1 MWWLK
6 TKTKKKMMKRFLLGL
21 IVIAGLVSCGDK
33 GDKYFQV
40 KGTVK
45 NSEAK
50 MIYLEETPV
59 STMQR
64 MVLDSA
70 SLGKDGSFELKAKTT
85 GESLFNLRL
94 DAEVYP
100 FVSVVN
106 DEDEVTVHADFKKT
120 DEFYTV
126 EGSPASQ
133 QVKDYLFTS
142 GKYFRKIYDA
152 RVLMDSL
159 SQANVPD
166 STLQD
171 ISTQLEKQ
179 ASEVKTYT
187 NQFIE
192 KSKSPV
198 VTIFALGSFQSTG
211 SQLGIQGFDQDE
223 MERLI
228 NQTVKK
234 YPEHT
239 GLLSIKKSFD
249 QQKEKNAGLLGKQ
262 APEIVLPDTEGN
274 EVKLSS
280 FKGKYVLVDF
290 WASWCK
296 PCRVENPNVVASYNK
311 FKDKNFTI
319 LGVSLDQKKDEWL
332 KAIEADQ
339 LDWQHISD
347 LKYWSSIV
355 VPMYNIQGI
364 PYNVL
369 LDPEGKIIAEN
380 LRGPQLEAKLNEV
393 LN

>member
-21 IVIAGLVSCGDK
+21 MVIAGLVSCGDK

-133 QVKDYLFTS
+133 QVKEYLFTS

-152 RVLMDSL
+152 RVQMDSL

-262 APEIVLPDTEGN
+262 APEIVLPDPQGN

-280 FKGKYVLVDF
+280 FRGKYVLVDF

-369 LDPEGKIIAEN
+369 LDPEGKVIAEN

>member
-1 MWWLK
+1 
-6 TKTKKKMMKRFLLGL
+6 MKPFLLVM
-21 IVIAGLVSCGDK
+21 IVIAGLASCGEK
-33 GDKYFQV
+33 NDKYFQV

-64 MVLDSA
+64 MVLDSTT
-70 SLGKDGSFELKAKTT
+70 LEKDGSFELKAKTT

-106 DEDEVTVHADFKKT
+106 DEDEVTVHADFKKM

-152 RVLMDSL
+152 RVQMDSL

-171 ISTQLEKQ
+171 IATQLEKQ
-179 ASEVKTYT
+179 ATEVKTYT

-211 SQLGIQGFDQDE
+211 SQLGIEGFDQDE

-249 QQKEKNAGLLGKQ
+249 QQKEKDAGLLGKQ

>member
-1 MWWLK
+1 
-6 TKTKKKMMKRFLLGL
+6 MKPFLFVM
-21 IVIAGLVSCGDK
+21 IVVAGLVSCGDK
-33 GDKYFQV
+33 DDKYFQV

-45 NSEAK
+45 NSQAK

-64 MVLDSA
+64 MVLDSTT
-70 SLGKDGSFELKAKTT
+70 LEKDGSFELKAKTT

-133 QVKDYLFTS
+133 QVKEYLFTS

-152 RVLMDSL
+152 RVQIDSL

-166 STLQD
+166 STLQE
-171 ISTQLEKQ
+171 IVTQLEKQ
-179 ASEVKTYT
+179 SAEVKTYT

-223 MERLI
+223 MERMI

-234 YPEHT
+234 YPDHT

-249 QQKEKNAGLLGKQ
+249 QQKEKNAGLMGKQ
-262 APEIVLPDTEGN
+262 APEIVLPDTEGK

-280 FKGKYVLVDF
+280 LKGKYVLVDF

-296 PCRVENPNVVASYNK
+296 PCRVENPNVVAAYNK
-311 FKDKNFTI
+311 FNDKNFTI

-332 KAIEADQ
+332 KAIQADQ

-369 LDPEGKIIAEN
+369 LDPEGKVIAEN
-380 LRGPQLEAKLNEV
+380 LRGAQLENKLNEV

>member
-1 MWWLK
+1 
-6 TKTKKKMMKRFLLGL
+6 MMKRFLLGL

-133 QVKDYLFTS
+133 QVKEYLFTS

-152 RVLMDSL
+152 RVQMDSL

-262 APEIVLPDTEGN
+262 APEIVLPDTEGK

-319 LGVSLDQKKDEWL
+319 LGVSLDQKKEEWL

-369 LDPEGKIIAEN
+369 LDPEGKVIAEN

>member
-1 MWWLK
+1 
-6 TKTKKKMMKRFLLGL
+6 MKPFLLVM
-21 IVIAGLVSCGDK
+21 IVMAGLASCGEKD
-33 GDKYFQV
+33 DKYFQV

-64 MVLDSA
+64 MVLDSTT
-70 SLGKDGSFELKAKTT
+70 LEKDGSFELKAKTT

-120 DEFYTV
+120 DEFYIV

-152 RVLMDSL
+152 RVQMDSL

-171 ISTQLEKQ
+171 IATQLEKQ

-262 APEIVLPDTEGN
+262 APEIILPDTEGK

-369 LDPEGKIIAEN
+369 LDPEGKVIAEN
-380 LRGPQLEAKLNEV
+380 LRGPQLEAKLSEV

>member
-1 MWWLK
+1 
-6 TKTKKKMMKRFLLGL
+6 MKPFLFVM
-21 IVIAGLVSCGDK
+21 IVVAGLVSCGDK
-33 GDKYFQV
+33 DDKYFQV

-45 NSEAK
+45 NSQAK

-64 MVLDSA
+64 MVLDSTT
-70 SLGKDGSFELKAKTT
+70 LEKDGSFELKAKTT

-133 QVKDYLFTS
+133 QVKEYLFTS

-152 RVLMDSL
+152 RVQIDSL

-166 STLQD
+166 STLQE
-171 ISTQLEKQ
+171 IVTQLEKQ
-179 ASEVKTYT
+179 SAEVKTYT

-249 QQKEKNAGLLGKQ
+249 QQKENNAGLMGKQ

-280 FKGKYVLVDF
+280 LKGKYVLVDF

-296 PCRVENPNVVASYNK
+296 PCRVENPNVVAAYNK

-319 LGVSLDQKKDEWL
+319 LGVSLDQKKEEWL
-332 KAIEADQ
+332 KAIQADQ

-369 LDPEGKIIAEN
+369 LDPEGKVIAEN
-380 LRGPQLEAKLNEV
+380 LRGAQLENKLNEV

>member
-1 MWWLK
+1 
-6 TKTKKKMMKRFLLGL
+6 MKQFLLVM
-21 IVIAGLVSCGDK
+21 IVIAGLVSCAEKEG
-33 GDKYFQV
+33 KYFQV

-45 NSEAK
+45 NSPAK

-64 MVLDSA
+64 MVLDSTT
-70 SLGKDGSFELKAKTT
+70 LEKDGSFELRAKTT

-106 DEDEVTVHADFKKT
+106 DEDEVTVHADFKKM

-152 RVLMDSL
+152 RVQIDSL
-159 SQANVPD
+159 SQANIPD

-171 ISTQLEKQ
+171 IVKQLEKQ
-179 ASEVKTYT
+179 SAEVKTYT

-198 VTIFALGSFQSTG
+198 VTIFALGSFQSTS

-223 MERLI
+223 MERMI

-249 QQKEKNAGLLGKQ
+249 QQKEKDAGLMGKQ
-262 APEIVLPDTEGN
+262 APEIILPDTEGN

-332 KAIEADQ
+332 KAIKADQ
-339 LDWQHISD
+339 LEWQHISD

-369 LDPEGKIIAEN
+369 LDPEGKVIAEN
-380 LRGPQLEAKLNEV
+380 LRGPQLEAKLREV

>member
-1 MWWLK
+1 MR
-6 TKTKKKMMKRFLLGL
+6 TFLLL
-21 IVIAGLVSCGDK
+21 MIVVAGLASCSEK
-33 GDKYFQV
+33 SEKYFLV
-40 KGTVK
+40 NGTVK
-45 NSEAK
+45 NSDAR

-64 MVLDSA
+64 MVLDSVV
-70 SLGKDGSFELKAKTT
+70 LENDGSFELKTKTT

-106 DEDEVTVHADFKKT
+106 DEDEVTVHADFKKM
-120 DEFYTV
+120 DDFYSV

-152 RVLMDSL
+152 RIQIDSL
-159 SQANVPD
+159 SQASVPD
-166 STLQD
+166 STLQP
-171 ISTQLEKQ
+171 ITTQLNQQ
-179 ASEVKTYT
+179 AEEVKKYT
-187 NQFIE
+187 DDFIS
-192 KSKSPV
+192 KSTSPV
-198 VTIFALGSFQSTG
+198 VAIFALGSYQSTS
-211 SQLGIQGFDQDE
+211 SQLQVPGFEQDE
-223 MERLI
+223 MERMI

-234 YPEHT
+234 FPDHT

-249 QQKEKNAGLLGKQ
+249 QQKEKDAGLMGKQ
-262 APEIVLPDTEGN
+262 APEIILPDTKGN

-280 FKGKYVLVDF
+280 YKGKYVLVDF

-296 PCRVENPNVVASYNK
+296 PCRVENPNVVAAYQK
-311 FKDKNFTI
+311 YKDKNFTI

-332 KAIEADQ
+332 KAIKADQ
-339 LDWQHISD
+339 LEWEHISD
-347 LKYWSSIV
+347 LKYWSSVV

-369 LDPEGKIIAEN
+369 LDPEGRIIAEN
-380 LRGPQLEAKLNEV
+380 LRGPQLEKKLGEV

>member
-1 MWWLK
+1 
-6 TKTKKKMMKRFLLGL
+6 MKPFLFVM
-21 IVIAGLVSCGDK
+21 IVVAGLVSCGDK
-33 GDKYFQV
+33 DDKYFQV

-45 NSEAK
+45 NSQAK

-64 MVLDSA
+64 MVLDSTT
-70 SLGKDGSFELKAKTT
+70 LEKDGSFELKAKTT

-133 QVKDYLFTS
+133 QVKEYLFTS

-152 RVLMDSL
+152 RVQIDSL

-166 STLQD
+166 STLQE
-171 ISTQLEKQ
+171 IVTQLEKQ
-179 ASEVKTYT
+179 SAEVKTYT

-223 MERLI
+223 MERMI

-249 QQKEKNAGLLGKQ
+249 QQKENNAGLMGKQ

-280 FKGKYVLVDF
+280 LKGKYVLVDF

-296 PCRVENPNVVASYNK
+296 PCRVENPNVVAAYNK

-319 LGVSLDQKKDEWL
+319 LGVSLDQKKEEWL
-332 KAIEADQ
+332 KAIQADQ

-369 LDPEGKIIAEN
+369 LDPEGKVIAEN
-380 LRGPQLEAKLNEV
+380 LRGAQLENKLNEV

>member
-1 MWWLK
+1 
-6 TKTKKKMMKRFLLGL
+6 MKPFLLVM
-21 IVIAGLVSCGDK
+21 IVIAGLSSCGEK
-33 GDKYFQV
+33 NDKYFQV
-40 KGTVK
+40 KGSVK

-70 SLGKDGSFELKAKTT
+70 TLEKDGSFELKAKTT

-94 DAEVYP
+94 DSEVYP

-152 RVLMDSL
+152 RVQMDSL

-166 STLQD
+166 STLRD
-171 ISTQLEKQ
+171 LATQLEKQ
-179 ASEVKTYT
+179 ATEVKTYT

-234 YPEHT
+234 YPDHT

-249 QQKEKNAGLLGKQ
+249 QQKEKDAGLLGKQ
-262 APEIVLPDTEGN
+262 APEIVLPDTQGN

-380 LRGPQLEAKLNEV
+380 LRGSQLEAKLNEV

>member
-1 MWWLK
+1 M
-6 TKTKKKMMKRFLLGL
+6 
-21 IVIAGLVSCGDK
+21 
-33 GDKYFQV
+33 
-40 KGTVK
+40 
-45 NSEAK
+45 
-50 MIYLEETPV
+50 
-59 STMQR
+59 
-64 MVLDSA
+64 
-70 SLGKDGSFELKAKTT
+70 
-85 GESLFNLRL
+85 
-94 DAEVYP
+94 
-100 FVSVVN
+100 
-106 DEDEVTVHADFKKT
+106 
-120 DEFYTV
+120 
-126 EGSPASQ
+126 
-133 QVKDYLFTS
+133 
-142 GKYFRKIYDA
+142 
-152 RVLMDSL
+152 
-159 SQANVPD
+159 
-166 STLQD
+166 
-171 ISTQLEKQ
+171 
-179 ASEVKTYT
+179 
-187 NQFIE
+187 
-192 KSKSPV
+192 
-198 VTIFALGSFQSTG
+198 VTIFALGSFQSPG

-262 APEIVLPDTEGN
+262 APEIVLPDPQGN

-369 LDPEGKIIAEN
+369 LDPEGKVIAEN

>member
-1 MWWLK
+1 
-6 TKTKKKMMKRFLLGL
+6 MKPFLLVM
-21 IVIAGLVSCGDK
+21 IVIAGLVSCGEKD
-33 GDKYFQV
+33 DKYFLV
-40 KGTVK
+40 NGTVK
-45 NSEAK
+45 NSKAQ

-64 MVLDSA
+64 MVLDSIQ
-70 SLGKDGSFELKAKTT
+70 LGKDGSFELKTKTT

-106 DEDEVTVHADFKKT
+106 DKDEVTVDADFEKM

-142 GKYFRKIYDA
+142 GKYFRKIYDS
-152 RVLMDSL
+152 RVQIDSL
-159 SQANVPD
+159 SQASVPD

-171 ISTQLEKQ
+171 ILSQLEKQ
-179 ASEVKTYT
+179 AEEVKVYT
-187 NQFIE
+187 NQFID

-198 VTIFALGSFQSTG
+198 VSIFALGSFQSTT
-211 SQLGIQGFDQDE
+211 SQLQVQGFNQDE
-223 MERLI
+223 VERVI
-228 NQTVKK
+228 NQSVKK
-234 YPEHT
+234 FPEHT

-249 QQKEKNAGLLGKQ
+249 QQREKDAGLMGQQ
-262 APEIVLPDTEGN
+262 APEIVLPDTDGN

-280 FKGKYVLVDF
+280 YKGKYVLVDF

-296 PCRVENPNVVASYNK
+296 PCRVENPNVVAAYNK

-319 LGVSLDQKKDEWL
+319 LGVSLDQKKDDWL
-332 KAIEADQ
+332 KAIKADQ
-339 LDWQHISD
+339 LEWQHISD

-380 LRGPQLEAKLNEV
+380 LRGAQLEKKLEEV

>member
-1 MWWLK
+1 
-6 TKTKKKMMKRFLLGL
+6 MKPFLFVM
-21 IVIAGLVSCGDK
+21 IVVAGLVSCGDK
-33 GDKYFQV
+33 DDKYFQV

-45 NSEAK
+45 NSQAK

-64 MVLDSA
+64 MVLDSTT
-70 SLGKDGSFELKAKTT
+70 LEKDGSFELKAKTT

-133 QVKDYLFTS
+133 QVKEYLFTS

-152 RVLMDSL
+152 RVQIDSL

-166 STLQD
+166 STLQE
-171 ISTQLEKQ
+171 IVTQLEKQ
-179 ASEVKTYT
+179 SAEVKTYT

-223 MERLI
+223 MERMI

-234 YPEHT
+234 YPDHT

-249 QQKEKNAGLLGKQ
+249 QQKEKNAGLMGKQ
-262 APEIVLPDTEGN
+262 APEIVLPDTEGK

-280 FKGKYVLVDF
+280 LKGKYVLVDF

-296 PCRVENPNVVASYNK
+296 PCRVENPNVVAAYNK

-332 KAIEADQ
+332 KAIQADQ

-369 LDPEGKIIAEN
+369 LDPEGKVIAEN
-380 LRGPQLEAKLNEV
+380 LRGAQLENKLNEV

>member
-1 MWWLK
+1 MR
-6 TKTKKKMMKRFLLGL
+6 TFLLL
-21 IVIAGLVSCGDK
+21 MIVVAGLVSCSEK
-33 GDKYFQV
+33 NEKYFLV
-40 KGTVK
+40 NGTVK
-45 NSEAK
+45 NSDAR

-64 MVLDSA
+64 MVLDSVA
-70 SLGKDGSFELKAKTT
+70 LENDGSFELKTKTT

-106 DEDEVTVHADFKKT
+106 DEDEVTVHADFKKM
-120 DEFYTV
+120 DDFYSV

-152 RVLMDSL
+152 RIQIDSL
-159 SQANVPD
+159 SQASVPD
-166 STLQD
+166 STLQP
-171 ISTQLEKQ
+171 ITTQLNQQ
-179 ASEVKTYT
+179 AEEVKKYT
-187 NQFIE
+187 DDFIV
-192 KSKSPV
+192 KSTSPV
-198 VTIFALGSFQSTG
+198 VAISALGSYQSTS
-211 SQLGIQGFDQDE
+211 SQLQVPGFEQDE
-223 MERLI
+223 MERMI

-234 YPEHT
+234 FPDHT

-249 QQKEKNAGLLGKQ
+249 QQKEKDAGLMGKQ
-262 APEIVLPDTEGN
+262 APEIILPDTKGN

-280 FKGKYVLVDF
+280 YKGKYVLVDF

-296 PCRVENPNVVASYNK
+296 PCRVENPNVVAAYQK
-311 FKDKNFTI
+311 YKDKNFTI

-332 KAIEADQ
+332 KAIKADQ
-339 LDWQHISD
+339 LEWEHISD
-347 LKYWSSIV
+347 LKYWSSVV

-369 LDPEGKIIAEN
+369 LDPEGRIIAEN
-380 LRGPQLEAKLNEV
+380 LRGTQLEKKLGEV

>member
-1 MWWLK
+1 MAK
-6 TKTKKKMMKRFLLGL
+6 NKNKKKMKPFLLVM
-21 IVIAGLVSCGDK
+21 IVMAGLASCGDK
-33 GDKYFQV
+33 DDKYFQV
-40 KGTVK
+40 KGSVK

-70 SLGKDGSFELKAKTT
+70 TLEKDGSFELKAKTT

-94 DAEVYP
+94 DSEVYP

-152 RVLMDSL
+152 RVQMDSL

-166 STLQD
+166 STLRD
-171 ISTQLEKQ
+171 LATQLEKQ
-179 ASEVKTYT
+179 ATEVKTYT

-234 YPEHT
+234 YPDHT

-249 QQKEKNAGLLGKQ
+249 QQKEKDAGLLGKQ
-262 APEIVLPDTEGN
+262 APEIVLPDTQGN

-380 LRGPQLEAKLNEV
+380 LRGSQLEAKLNEV

>member
-1 MWWLK
+1 MR
-6 TKTKKKMMKRFLLGL
+6 TFLLL
-21 IVIAGLVSCGDK
+21 MIVVAGLASCSEK
-33 GDKYFQV
+33 NEKYFLV
-40 KGTVK
+40 NGTVK
-45 NSEAK
+45 NSDAR

-64 MVLDSA
+64 MVLDSVA
-70 SLGKDGSFELKAKTT
+70 LENDGSFELKTKTT

-106 DEDEVTVHADFKKT
+106 DEDEVTVHADFKKM
-120 DEFYTV
+120 DDFYSV

-152 RVLMDSL
+152 RIQIDSL

-166 STLQD
+166 STLQP
-171 ISTQLEKQ
+171 ITTQLNQQ
-179 ASEVKTYT
+179 AEEVKKYT
-187 NQFIE
+187 DDFIV
-192 KSKSPV
+192 KSTSPV
-198 VTIFALGSFQSTG
+198 VAIFALGSYQSTS
-211 SQLGIQGFDQDE
+211 SQLQVPGFEQDE
-223 MERLI
+223 MERMI

-234 YPEHT
+234 FPDHT

-249 QQKEKNAGLLGKQ
+249 QQKEKDAGLMGKQ
-262 APEIVLPDTEGN
+262 APEIILPDTKGN

-280 FKGKYVLVDF
+280 YKGKYVLVDF

-296 PCRVENPNVVASYNK
+296 PCRVENPNVVAAYQK
-311 FKDKNFTI
+311 YKDKNFTI

-332 KAIEADQ
+332 KAIKADQ
-339 LDWQHISD
+339 LEWEHISD
-347 LKYWSSIV
+347 LKYWSSVV

-369 LDPEGKIIAEN
+369 LDPEGRVIAEN
-380 LRGPQLEAKLNEV
+380 LRGPQLEKKLGEV

>member
-1 MWWLK
+1 
-6 TKTKKKMMKRFLLGL
+6 MKQFLLVM
-21 IVIAGLVSCGDK
+21 IVIAGLVSCGEK
-33 GDKYFQV
+33 EGKYFQV

-45 NSEAK
+45 NSPAK

-64 MVLDSA
+64 MVLDSTT
-70 SLGKDGSFELKAKTT
+70 LEKDGSFELRAKTT

-106 DEDEVTVHADFKKT
+106 DEDEVTVHADFKKM

-152 RVLMDSL
+152 RVQIDSL
-159 SQANVPD
+159 SQANIPD

-171 ISTQLEKQ
+171 IVKQLEKQ
-179 ASEVKTYT
+179 SAEVKTYT

-198 VTIFALGSFQSTG
+198 VTIFALGSFQSTS

-223 MERLI
+223 MERMI

-249 QQKEKNAGLLGKQ
+249 QQKEKDAGLMGKQ
-262 APEIVLPDTEGN
+262 APEIILPDTEGN

-332 KAIEADQ
+332 KAIKADQ
-339 LDWQHISD
+339 LEWQHISD

-369 LDPEGKIIAEN
+369 LDPEGKVIAEN
-380 LRGPQLEAKLNEV
+380 LRGPQLEAKLREV

>member
-1 MWWLK
+1 MVK
-6 TKTKKKMMKRFLLGL
+6 NKNKKKMKPFLLVM
-21 IVIAGLVSCGDK
+21 IVIGGLVSCGDK
-33 GDKYFQV
+33 DDKYFQV

-64 MVLDSA
+64 MVLDSTT
-70 SLGKDGSFELKAKTT
+70 LGKDGSFELKAKTT

-100 FVSVVN
+100 FVSVIN

-120 DEFYTV
+120 DDFYTV

-152 RVLMDSL
+152 RVQIDSL

-171 ISTQLEKQ
+171 IVNQLEKQ
-179 ASEVKTYT
+179 AAEVKTYT
-187 NQFIE
+187 SQFIE

-198 VTIFALGSFQSTG
+198 VSIFALGSFQSTG

-223 MERLI
+223 MERMI
-228 NQTVKK
+228 NNTVKK
-234 YPEHT
+234 YPEHA

-249 QQKEKNAGLLGKQ
+249 QQKDKDAGLMGKQ

-296 PCRVENPNVVASYNK
+296 PCRVENPNVVAAYQK

-332 KAIEADQ
+332 KAIQADQ

-380 LRGPQLEAKLNEV
+380 LRGAQLEAKLASV
-393 LN
+393 LK

>member
-1 MWWLK
+1 
-6 TKTKKKMMKRFLLGL
+6 MKPFLLVM
-21 IVIAGLVSCGDK
+21 IVIAGLASCGEK
-33 GDKYFQV
+33 NDKYFQV

-64 MVLDSA
+64 MVLDSTT
-70 SLGKDGSFELKAKTT
+70 LEKDGSFELKAKTT

-106 DEDEVTVHADFKKT
+106 DEDEVTVHADFKKM

-152 RVLMDSL
+152 RVQMDSL

-171 ISTQLEKQ
+171 IATQLEKQ
-179 ASEVKTYT
+179 ATEVKTYT

-249 QQKEKNAGLLGKQ
+249 QQKEKDAGLLGKQ

-332 KAIEADQ
+332 KAIKADQ
-339 LDWQHISD
+339 LEWQHISD

-369 LDPEGKIIAEN
+369 LDPEGKVIAEN
-380 LRGPQLEAKLNEV
+380 LRGPQLEAKLREV